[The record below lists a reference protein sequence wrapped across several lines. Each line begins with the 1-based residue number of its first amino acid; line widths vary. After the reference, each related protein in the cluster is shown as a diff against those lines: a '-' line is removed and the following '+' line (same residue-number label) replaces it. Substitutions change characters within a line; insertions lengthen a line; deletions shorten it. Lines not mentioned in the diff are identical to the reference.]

1 MRFTKK
7 RRTDNY
13 FGILSNTYET
23 LQIGDYECQKF
34 QTSRSL
40 PYYMQELGWIELTGR
55 SVTWKL
61 SNPPTRAL
69 AVTLMEFA
77 TKRTTEYSKKAKEKI
92 FEKKNIA
99 IAEIKFEQK
108 PNPIVV
114 DEEPRYTWAEWLER
128 LKTNPVYEYRL
139 TRVKRSTEPEVIL

>member
-1 MRFTKK
+1 
-7 RRTDNY
+7 
-13 FGILSNTYET
+13 
-23 LQIGDYECQKF
+23 
-34 QTSRSL
+34 
-40 PYYMQELGWIELTGR
+40 
-55 SVTWKL
+55 
-61 SNPPTRAL
+61 
-69 AVTLMEFA
+69 MEFA

-114 DEEPRYTWAEWLER
+114 DEEPRYTWGEWLER
-128 LKTNPVYEYRL
+128 LKNNPVYEYRL